1 MNNNTL
7 LFETR
12 SSWGFPKTLS
22 LKVCS
27 ISKPKHSD
35 GFDEESRSS
44 DVGCAFVDLCP
55 IWEQQIQG
63 SVVPVESKTKVYLF
77 DSAEEFDQHGQ
88 ANDLSS
94 RRNEA
99 IELHLRISTEVV
111 TFEDQPR
118 KRLLLYKHGDDL
130 RQELLAIQFIER
142 CNQILI
148 ASGLDLKLKTFSC
161 QPVGS
166 KTVSGPA
173 FYSCP

>member
-1 MNNNTL
+1 M
-7 LFETR
+7 
-12 SSWGFPKTLS
+12 
-22 LKVCS
+22 
-27 ISKPKHSD
+27 
-35 GFDEESRSS
+35 
-44 DVGCAFVDLCP
+44 
-55 IWEQQIQG
+55 
-63 SVVPVESKTKVYLF
+63 PVESKTKVHLF
-77 DSAEEFDQHGQ
+77 DSSEVFDQHGQ

-94 RRNEA
+94 RRKEA

-166 KTVSGPA
+166 KTVSVIA
-173 FYSCP
+173 FYPCA